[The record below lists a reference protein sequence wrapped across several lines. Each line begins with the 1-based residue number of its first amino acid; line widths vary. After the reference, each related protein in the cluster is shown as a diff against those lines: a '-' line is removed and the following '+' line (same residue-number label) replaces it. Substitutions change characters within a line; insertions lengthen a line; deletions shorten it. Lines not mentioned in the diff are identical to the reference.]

1 MFYHQIKQFNVRYF
15 IKQLSL
21 RNISAFWNRNKF

>member
-15 IKQLSL
+15 IQQLSL